1 MNTTPIKIGGR
12 TFALAF
18 PLSALERM
26 QEMHPD
32 FDVGRITDHA
42 RTPSGLLDLL
52 TVMATEGEQ
61 LEGRT
66 LDVDRAWFGARIPPA
81 PAKVA
86 RIQIAVLNALT
97 KWLTMET
104 EDDEEFEHDVVLEEI
119 KKKEATG
126 T

>member
-12 TFALAF
+12 TFSLAF
-18 PLSALERM
+18 PLGALESM
-26 QEMHPD
+26 QETFPD
-32 FDVGRITDHA
+32 FDVGKITDHA

-52 TVMATEGEQ
+52 VVMAREGEQ
-61 LEGRT
+61 LEDRV
-66 LDVDRAWFGARIPPA
+66 LDVDRAWFASHIPPA
-81 PAKVA
+81 PARVA
-86 RIQIAVLNALT
+86 RVQIAVLNALT

-104 EDDEEFEHDVVLEEI
+104 EDDEEFEHDVVLEEL